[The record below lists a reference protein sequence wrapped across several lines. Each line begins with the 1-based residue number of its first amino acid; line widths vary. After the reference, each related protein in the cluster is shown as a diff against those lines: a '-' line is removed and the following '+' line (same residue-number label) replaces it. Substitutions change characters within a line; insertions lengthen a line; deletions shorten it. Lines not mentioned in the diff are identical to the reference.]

1 MTKWWRELVGQGGS
15 DGGLLL
21 WSVFWFWKEKGYNS
35 NPQCPLWAPLSLIS
49 PGKSKTTQSTN
60 DHKGEGLECT
70 KINPFEPSFPWLEF
84 SVVSFVRRLLCTTNT
99 VQRPFWCRVF
109 ASYIDIQPYTFGKT
123 FTHICGKATE
133 LDVQNPVGGVVEL
146 LLQGTTGDHLILVP
160 SSELWP

>member
-1 MTKWWRELVGQGGS
+1 MEGYSCDQSS
-15 DGGLLL
+15 DSGKRKDTTLTLSAPSGHPYL
-21 WSVFWFWKEKGYNS
+21 WS
-35 NPQCPLWAPLSLIS
+35 PLESQKPHSL
-49 PGKSKTTQSTN
+49 PN

-84 SVVSFVRRLLCTTNT
+84 SVVSFVGQLLCTTNT
-99 VQRPFWCRVF
+99 VQRPSWCRVF
-109 ASYIDIQPYTFGKT
+109 APYIDTQPYTFGKT